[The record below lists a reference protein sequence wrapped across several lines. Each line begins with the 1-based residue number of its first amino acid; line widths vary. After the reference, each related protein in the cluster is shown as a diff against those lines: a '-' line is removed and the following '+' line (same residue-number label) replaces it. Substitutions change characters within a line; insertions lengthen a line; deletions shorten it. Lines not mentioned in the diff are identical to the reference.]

1 MNAPR
6 TLIPGIF
13 TNIISSSP
21 ATISNGFDHYITGLY
36 LNHITT
42 HYLKNYDFTK
52 RMRRNLWET
61 FAKMSLQL
69 PDEEL

>member
-1 MNAPR
+1 MNKQTT
-6 TLIPGIF
+6 TL
-13 TNIISSSP
+13 

-42 HYLKNYDFTK
+42 HSLKNYDFTK
-52 RMRRNLWET
+52 RMRRNLLET